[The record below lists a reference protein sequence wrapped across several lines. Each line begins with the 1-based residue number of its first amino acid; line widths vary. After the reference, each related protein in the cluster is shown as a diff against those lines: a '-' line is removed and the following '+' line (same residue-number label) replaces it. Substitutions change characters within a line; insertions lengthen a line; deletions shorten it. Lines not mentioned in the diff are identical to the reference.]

1 MTTKDEREP
10 FLSRWSRLKQEAREE
25 PERKEPAAPD
35 EQKPAPELPPIDHLN
50 HDSDFKLFMD
60 KRVDDKLR
68 RLALKKLFT
77 DPRFNVTDGL
87 DDYAE
92 DYSVLEDLPSEM
104 AALQQHARRILR
116 SPEEAAAADAAER
129 QGAEES
135 VAARHG
141 EQPADQGKTGAAP
154 ESAPTEGEPQRTS
167 EADSS
172 GGSGKKDERRG

>member
-25 PERKEPAAPD
+25 PTQKEQAAPD
-35 EQKPAPELPPIDHLN
+35 GQAPAPELPPVDQLN
-50 HDSDFKLFMD
+50 HDSDFKGFMD

-92 DYSVLEDLPSEM
+92 DYTLLEDLPAGM
-104 AALQQHARRILR
+104 AALQQHARSVLR
-116 SPEEAAAADAAER
+116 GPEPD
-129 QGAEES
+129 
-135 VAARHG
+135 
-141 EQPADQGKTGAAP
+141 EQPATEEPAGSQQEEQPSDQVASRSNERPDEEGGGSARADDGARPA
-154 ESAPTEGEPQRTS
+154 
-167 EADSS
+167 SS
-172 GGSGKKDERRG
+172 GEKQEGQG

>member
-10 FLSRWSRLKQEAREE
+10 FLSRWSRRKQEARDE
-25 PERKEPAAPD
+25 PAPKEPAAPD
-35 EQKPAPELPPIDHLN
+35 EGKPAPELPPVDQLN
-50 HDSDFKLFMD
+50 YESDFKDFMD

-92 DYSVLEDLPSEM
+92 DYSLLEDLPSDM
-104 AALQQHARRILR
+104 VALQQHARRILR
-116 SPEEAAAADAAER
+116 SPEEAAAADSAER

-141 EQPADQGKTGAAP
+141 EQPADQGETRAAP
-154 ESAPTEGEPQRTS
+154 ESVPSEGEPQRTG
-167 EADSS
+167 EAGASDAS
-172 GGSGKKDERRG
+172 GEKDERHG